1 MFELKSRYLLFE
13 GNCSHSEYNA
23 LPNKIPI
30 GTVHTVRGD
39 SLFSFDY
46 WIEKKTYL
54 KAFRSRKKW

>member
-1 MFELKSRYLLFE
+1 
-13 GNCSHSEYNA
+13 
-23 LPNKIPI
+23 LPTEIPI